1 MSPQCPSQQQRRG
14 HTTVDI
20 NDENN
25 CGLHHVSQR
34 SSTLISPYRN
44 WSMSFLS
51 EEEEE
56 VIWWRLHLAHF
67 TRCPSPCPG
76 MESGPGRGHLG
87 HLAAVI
93 PGIPCPHSAPAPSA
107 SLDLA
112 LCVTGRT
119 FFRGNSSH
127 TVKIG
132 HQACFLV
139 EKETTVIKS
148 AGNNPYMSPH
158 HRQQMKH

>member
-1 MSPQCPSQQQRRG
+1 MDAYPQRSLKLPVGFENNVRSGDISTIFQETMVISSIRCPECPCPGTGPACPPPAQMSPQCPSHQQQRRG

-51 EEEEE
+51 EEE
-56 VIWWRLHLAHF
+56 VGYLVAAAPGPF

-93 PGIPCPHSAPAPSA
+93 PGIPCPH
-107 SLDLA
+107 
-112 LCVTGRT
+112 
-119 FFRGNSSH
+119 
-127 TVKIG
+127 
-132 HQACFLV
+132 
-139 EKETTVIKS
+139 
-148 AGNNPYMSPH
+148 
-158 HRQQMKH
+158 